1 MRRGFLYAVGA
12 YSLWGLSPAFW
23 KQVDHVPAI
32 DIFGH
37 RLVWTFACVALILLA
52 RGAWS
57 AMPALFR
64 DRRILGLEV
73 VAAVLVTSNWLLWV
87 WAIVSDHVVEGSLG
101 YFMNPLVS
109 VLLGMLFLGERMSRS
124 QWVAVGLAVAGVVW
138 LTVQVGHL
146 PWVALALAFT
156 FGFYGLIKKKLSLPT
171 FESLGL
177 EMCVLVVPAVAF
189 LVVRGATGA
198 GTLGTGV
205 PVDSLVLVAGGLFTA
220 TPLLLFGAAARR
232 VPLTVL
238 GLCQYLAP
246 SLNFLLGVAVYDEP
260 FDRGRLVGFAAIW
273 LALVVFS
280 TDFVRNTR
288 RVRAQG

>member
-1 MRRGFLYAVGA
+1 M
-12 YSLWGLSPAFW
+12 
-23 KQVDHVPAI
+23 
-32 DIFGH
+32 
-37 RLVWTFACVALILLA
+37 
-52 RGAWS
+52 
-57 AMPALFR
+57 
-64 DRRILGLEV
+64 
-73 VAAVLVTSNWLLWV
+73 
-87 WAIVSDHVVEGSLG
+87 
-101 YFMNPLVS
+101 
-109 VLLGMLFLGERMSRS
+109 
-124 QWVAVGLAVAGVVW
+124 
-138 LTVQVGHL
+138 
-146 PWVALALAFT
+146 
-156 FGFYGLIKKKLSLPT
+156 
-171 FESLGL
+171 
-177 EMCVLVVPAVAF
+177 
-189 LVVRGATGA
+189 
-198 GTLGTGV
+198 